1 MSDSLQSI
9 RVHKIWV
16 VSGQFEYDAT
26 LILYGPLAGK
36 TEKVLCAYLLIWV
49 GDRGHETLVTFDMP
63 VAAVDKITAYI
74 KNVKDYA
81 APKSNQV
88 FSQHV
93 FQKREQLETESLD
106 KFITELKFLSKLV
119 ATLR

>member
-26 LILYGPLAGK
+26 LMLYGPLAGK
-36 TEKVLCAYLLIWV
+36 TEKVQCAYLLIWV

-74 KNVKDYA
+74 
-81 APKSNQV
+81 
-88 FSQHV
+88 
-93 FQKREQLETESLD
+93 
-106 KFITELKFLSKLV
+106 
-119 ATLR
+119 